1 MTSIKSVVIAAIVAL
16 VFILRLPFP
25 GNSKKAFHSTED
37 LKFINSHFATPLDSG
52 EYFHLPQQCKGCH
65 GFDSLG
71 LANITL
77 DSMDVNLYD
86 DWETSMMGL
95 SGVDPLWKAKVSH
108 EMQVNPSHANE
119 LQTLCT
125 SCHAPLGHY
134 SQRYKGFPYYTLADL
149 AGDSLGQS
157 GVSCHSCHAIGDSS
171 SLGNS
176 FTGEI
181 PFDTNRFI
189 YGPFPGPLAGPM
201 QLYVGL
207 TPVYGP
213 HVSESKTCSPC
224 HTLISNTVD
233 LTGNATGATFVEQ
246 AVYQEYLN
254 SDYPVNLQIKCQT
267 CHMPKIE
274 DPIKIANGYTALPGR
289 SPFNLHT
296 FSGANSFMVNLIKN
310 NKASLGVSASD
321 ANFDSTLVAIDKLLK
336 TQTIDLT
343 TQFDSTANDTAFFR
357 VDLTNKAG
365 HKFPSG
371 YPARRAV
378 LQFVALKPNGDTL
391 FASGVFDSIF
401 EVKNITTP
409 FEIHH
414 NTIRNQNDAQI
425 YEMVMGDVNGN
436 LTTVLERGASH
447 LKDNR
452 IPPLGFTTTHISYD
466 TIQIVGDALTDPDF
480 NKTLGLEGSG
490 KDIVHYNV
498 PLNGY
503 TGSLNIVA
511 NLYYQAVP
519 PRWLDEMRTFSSAEI
534 DTFLTMYDNAD
545 RSPVLVSNDTLQ
557 NILITTG
564 IRNVKN
570 NNSVTISPNP
580 TNNGLIKI
588 TGISA
593 TKNIRNIVVYNAGG
607 QQVPTTIQY
616 ENAYILLKLPEIEG
630 IYYISILDGASKHVK
645 KVVYLK

>member
-1 MTSIKSVVIAAIVAL
+1 
-16 VFILRLPFP
+16 
-25 GNSKKAFHSTED
+25 
-37 LKFINSHFATPLDSG
+37 
-52 EYFHLPQQCKGCH
+52 
-65 GFDSLG
+65 
-71 LANITL
+71 
-77 DSMDVNLYD
+77 
-86 DWETSMMGL
+86 
-95 SGVDPLWKAKVSH
+95 
-108 EMQVNPSHANE
+108 
-119 LQTLCT
+119 
-125 SCHAPLGHY
+125 
-134 SQRYKGFPYYTLADL
+134 LADL

-157 GVSCHSCHAIGDSS
+157 GVSCHSCHAIGDST

-213 HVSESKTCSPC
+213 HISESKTCSPC

-233 LTGNATGATFVEQ
+233 LTGNPTGATFVEQ
-246 AVYQEYLN
+246 GLYQEYLN
-254 SDYPVNLQIKCQT
+254 SDFPVNLQTTCQS

-289 SPFNLHT
+289 TPFNLHS
-296 FSGANSFMVNLIKN
+296 FAGANSFMVNLIKN
-310 NKASLGVSASD
+310 NKTSLGVTASD

-336 TQTIDLT
+336 TQTVDLA
-343 TQFDSTANDTAFFR
+343 TQFDSTGNDTAFFR
-357 VDLTNKAG
+357 VSLTNKAG

-391 FASGVFDSIF
+391 FASGIFDSIF
-401 EVKNITTP
+401 EVKNIAAP

-414 NTIRNQNDAQI
+414 NTITNQNDAQI

-436 LTTVLERGASH
+436 LTTVLERGAIH

-452 IPPLGFTTTHISYD
+452 IPPFGFTTTHISYD
-466 TIQIVGDALTDPDF
+466 TVQIVGDALTDPDF
-480 NKTLGLEGSG
+480 NKILGVEGSG
-490 KDIVHYNV
+490 KDIVHYNI

-519 PRWLDEMRTFSSAEI
+519 PSWLNEMRNFSSAEI

-545 RSPVLVSNDTLQ
+545 RSPFLVSKDTLQ

-564 IRNVKN
+564 IKNVKSKN
-570 NNSVTISPNP
+570 LIAISPNP
-580 TNNGLIKI
+580 TTNGIIKI
-588 TGISA
+588 TGVSTSINS
-593 TKNIRNIVVYNAGG
+593 KNIVVYNAAG
-607 QQVPTTIQY
+607 QQVPVELTFINSAIT
-616 ENAYILLKLPEIEG
+616 LKLPEIEG
-630 IYYISILDGASKHVK
+630 IYYVSIVDGISKHVK
-645 KVVYLK
+645 KVVFMK